1 VSYELFFDKQ
11 PTGRTHQVNAGGT
24 IQTQQIMGADGEP
37 EQEYVLGAIVDG
49 HAVPLQTFSVGYV
62 EHMASRPDT
71 ELSGDTSSS
80 SSTSD
85 AGAGGSA
92 APAAPAEGQGQPAA
106 PAAPAEGQ
114 PAAAPAEGQAAPAA
128 GEGQAQPPADQA
140 QG

>member
-1 VSYELFFDKQ
+1 MSYELYFDKA

-24 IQTQQIMGADGEP
+24 IQTQQILGADGEP

-80 SSTSD
+80 ST
-85 AGAGGSA
+85 A
-92 APAAPAEGQGQPAA
+92 APADQPPAEPAA
-106 PAAPAEGQ
+106 AEGQ
-114 PAAAPAEGQAAPAA
+114 PPAA
-128 GEGQAQPPADQA
+128 QQPPADQ
-140 QG
+140 QTG

>member
-1 VSYELFFDKQ
+1 MSYELYFDKQ

-24 IQTQQIMGADGEP
+24 IQTQQILGADGEP

-80 SSTSD
+80 ST
-85 AGAGGSA
+85 A
-92 APAAPAEGQGQPAA
+92 APADQQATEQPAA
-106 PAAPAEGQ
+106 PAAGQ
-114 PAAAPAEGQAAPAA
+114 TAAQQSPAAQ
-128 GEGQAQPPADQA
+128 QPPAEQA
-140 QG
+140 TG

>member
-1 VSYELFFDKQ
+1 MSYELYFDKQ

-24 IQTQQIMGADGEP
+24 IQMQQILGADGQP

-80 SSTSD
+80 S
-85 AGAGGSA
+85 
-92 APAAPAEGQGQPAA
+92 APATDQPAQTD
-106 PAAPAEGQ
+106 Q
-114 PAAAPAEGQAAPAA
+114 PAAAPAAGDEPAA
-128 GEGQAQPPADQA
+128 GDQPQAPPADQPA
-140 QG
+140 G